1 MLSTY
6 FASFTFNS
14 MSSVFLIKKLGSV
27 VKSSNYK
34 YPYVKSRHEHGQA
47 P

>member
-1 MLSTY
+1 MLGTY

-14 MSSVFLIKKLGSV
+14 MSSVFLIKKLGSI
-27 VKSSNYK
+27 VKSSK